1 MPFFGHF
8 WHFFGHF
15 QNCHY
20 FYHFHYPLQAPF
32 WTFQKYLLLLIHYPF
47 RASFNAMNLGMAY
60 QNLLGKRNQKT
71 ILKMF
76 YIHLLVRQQVLYPL
90 LIVLSFQIPF
100 LYHGQQYIQYIDI
113 HSLAL
118 VGFQDLL
125 LLGKQLGLI
134 HCNTILNLSC
144 GELMRRYY

>member
-8 WHFFGHF
+8 WHFFGRF

-20 FYHFHYPLQAPF
+20 FYHFYHPLQAPF
-32 WTFQKYLLLLIHYPF
+32 QTFQKYLLLLIHYPF
-47 RASFNAMNLGMAY
+47 HASFNAMNLGMVY
-60 QNLLGKRNQKT
+60 QNLLGKQNQKT
-71 ILKMF
+71 ILKRF

-90 LIVLSFQIPF
+90 PTVLSFQIPF
-100 LYHGQQYIQYIDI
+100 LYHEQQYIQYINI
-113 HSLAL
+113 RSSAL

-134 HCNTILNLSC
+134 HCNTILNLSYDAP
-144 GELMRRYY
+144 MRRYY